1 MTRADARARQFPR
14 GASITEHAGVIEVQ
28 AVSYDQSGM
37 TTLEEVS
44 TTEATADPKTLG
56 EMVLDA
62 LARSREGLPTQIH
75 ADRQRK
81 QYLKARGWKS
91 ENDYEHMRKLVS
103 VRASLD
109 ERSYRVTPT
118 VNSARR
124 NGFEFFDPRTVD
136 ATTAHDLGVA
146 VFEAI
151 AASRLLD

>member
-81 QYLKARGWKS
+81 QYLKARGWNS

-109 ERSYRVTPT
+109 ERWYRVTP
-118 VNSARR
+118 ARR